1 MNKPMSGR
9 GTRGFAGGM
18 DRSSLSNVDVPG
30 YAQMNPDS
38 TWFGRWAASASPS
51 WRALRKG
58 CRLDADRAIA
68 EVRAGDERTLMAIHR
83 SMAGDGFTEPTI
95 LW

>member
-38 TWFGRWAASASPS
+38 T
-51 WRALRKG
+51 
-58 CRLDADRAIA
+58 
-68 EVRAGDERTLMAIHR
+68 
-83 SMAGDGFTEPTI
+83 
-95 LW
+95 